1 MSRMVSCSVA
11 QAMHLVKATRVHV
24 MSARHVIK
32 KARRTWALQV
42 GIMLLSPLNSRVHRP
57 FNTLRRQLPWG
68 VSYPATSRT
77 TIFRTG
83 ASGALVSLP
92 PPPRLFTYHP

>member
-1 MSRMVSCSVA
+1 MLTPRMVSCSVA
-11 QAMHLVKATRVHV
+11 QAMHLVKARRVHDQEGV
-24 MSARHVIK
+24 
-32 KARRTWALQV
+32 RRRWALKV
-42 GIMLLSPLNSRVHRP
+42 GCTLLSPLNSRVHRP